1 MENGVSENKVF
12 IAKNVK
18 SSIKIA
24 LNTFLIKHFIEQLVF
39 LTVT

>member
-1 MENGVSENKVF
+1 
-12 IAKNVK
+12 VK

-24 LNTFLIKHFIEQLVF
+24 LNTYLIKHFIEQLVF